1 MENITYPKTE
11 KTPEVII
18 DYSTNTISITG
29 ICVPEDPKMFF
40 DPIVKQIL
48 NFKLTKSELLF
59 NVYLEYFNT
68 GASKCL
74 LNLFLEAASKENEFK
89 HVEVNWIIDEGDA
102 ELREAGEVFEEI
114 TKLKFNYK
122 EVSSN

>member
-29 ICVPEDPKMFF
+29 ICVPEDPKLFF
-40 DPIVKQIL
+40 DPLVKQIV

-59 NVYLEYFNT
+59 NIYLEYFNT

-74 LNLFLEAASKENEFK
+74 LNLFLEVASKENEFK
-89 HVEVNWIIDEGDA
+89 KVEVNWIIDEGDA

-114 TKLKFNYK
+114 TKLKFNYT